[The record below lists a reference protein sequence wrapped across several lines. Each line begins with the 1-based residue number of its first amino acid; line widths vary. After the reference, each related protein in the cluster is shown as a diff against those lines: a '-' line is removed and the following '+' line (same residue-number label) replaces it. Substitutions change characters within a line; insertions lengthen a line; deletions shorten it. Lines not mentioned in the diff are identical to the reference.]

1 MKERTEE
8 DMLSRVP
15 LKLQFGGNVRE
26 VPIASRRDAALW
38 REQLTAAAKKIGS
51 VGVSV
56 DGLGNAI
63 AAFPEMQC
71 GLIIAYSPSVLS
83 TEILDTAT
91 DEEIGLAFS
100 AIVSVSFPFLRQLSL
115 IKTIALA
122 SQLPPAK
129 STNSSS
135 SNTELPLIN

>member
-8 DMLSRVP
+8 EMLARAP
-15 LKLQFGGNVRE
+15 LQLQFGATTIA

-38 REQLTAAAKKIGS
+38 REQLTQAAKKLGA

-63 AAFPEMQC
+63 AAFPEVQSR
-71 GLIIAYSPSVLS
+71 LIIAYAPSVIS
-83 TEILDTAT
+83 ETTLDLAT

-115 IKTIALA
+115 IKAIALA
-122 SQLPPAK
+122 SQLPPGK
-129 STNSSS
+129 STNSSFS
-135 SNTELPLIN
+135 STDSPLIN

>member
-8 DMLSRVP
+8 EMLSRAP
-15 LKLQFGGNVRE
+15 LKLQFGGTVCD

-38 REQLTAAAKKIGS
+38 REQLTTAAKKIGS
-51 VGVSV
+51 AGVSV

-63 AAFPEMQC
+63 AAFPKVQSQ
-71 GLIIAYSPSVLS
+71 LIIAYAPSVIS
-83 TEILDTAT
+83 EKTLDAAT

-115 IKTIALA
+115 IKAISLA
-122 SQLPPAK
+122 SQLPPGK

-135 SNTELPLIN
+135 SSTESPLIN